1 MSVRFDVAVWRA
13 RALSALT
20 QLTLIFVGVTLAFLF
35 EGWRKQL
42 DSAADVRQTID
53 GLITELRHYEQH
65 GGELATRM
73 QQSIDTWRIE
83 DRAGR
88 QAVLDLYRIPGAPYA
103 PAAAW
108 TSAVSSGVANQLD
121 PALRL
126 ELGWYYSEMGG
137 IHVNYARHISFH
149 EREIM
154 PRVLEGAAAFYG
166 QDGSLKP
173 EFRVHLALYEEF
185 VADLKRLSLQAGELR
200 LKLEALRAK
209 M

>member
-1 MSVRFDVAVWRA
+1 MPLRFDTAVWRA

-20 QLTLIFVGVTLAFLF
+20 QLTLIFVGVTLAFVF

-42 DSAADVRQTID
+42 DEAAEVRQTID
-53 GLITELRHYEQH
+53 GLITELGHYENH
-65 GGELATRM
+65 GGALAQRM
-73 QQSIDTWRIE
+73 EQSVEAWRAE

-88 QAVLDLYRIPGAPYA
+88 QAALDLYRIPGAPYP

-108 TSAVSSGVANQLD
+108 NSAVSSGVANKLD

-126 ELGWYYSEMGG
+126 ELGFYYSEMVG
-137 IHVNYARHISFH
+137 IHANYSRLIAFH
-149 EREIM
+149 EHEVM
-154 PRVLEGAAAFYG
+154 PRVLQGAAVFYG
-166 QDGSLKP
+166 PDGKLKP

-185 VADLKRLSLQAGELR
+185 VADAKRLSAQGGKLAH
-200 LKLEALRAK
+200 KLEQLRAK